1 MLQFDVTLQRLCGI
15 RYHLKCII
23 LYFQSNPSVK
33 TSVEHCK
40 KSGIMFRI
48 LLNVVSNCWKLFLT
62 ECFHAVLHT
71 HWIDNESQNYTC
83 AIMTTLQDDY
93 IYFQI
98 YESFRKGLCSWDD
111 ASGKEILCQIYAA
124 CDVINGH
131 EAISIFFLFCI
142 WINYFCFIISF
153 FFCIYCLKQNRK
165 LSRWCTPPM

>member
-1 MLQFDVTLQRLCGI
+1 MQRLCGI
-15 RYHLKCII
+15 RYHLECIM

-33 TSVEHCK
+33 TSAEHCK

-48 LLNVVSNCWKLFLT
+48 LLNVVSNYWKLFLT
-62 ECFHAVLHT
+62 ECFHAVLQT
-71 HWIDNESQNYTC
+71 HWIDIESQNYTY

-98 YESFRKGLCSWDD
+98 YESFRKGLCSWED

-131 EAISIFFLFCI
+131 EAISIFFSFLYMNQLFLFY
-142 WINYFCFIISF
+142 YFL